1 MWKVMWFGMV
11 VGLAA
16 LWAVWWTV
24 FGPAPG
30 SPIALRPENPEI
42 VAQGREVYHDA
53 CAVCHGA
60 ELQGQPNWRTRAP
73 DGTLPAPPHDSTGH
87 TWHHPDEVLFAL
99 TKYGPGAAAG
109 NPAYQSNMPAYSEI
123 LSDAEIIAVLSY
135 IKAQW
140 PPEIRARHDDI
151 NILAGAN

>member
-1 MWKVMWFGMV
+1 MWKVMWLGMV

-16 LWAVWWTV
+16 LWAVWWMLV
-24 FGPAPG
+24 RPAEG
-30 SPIALRPENPEI
+30 DRITLRPDDPQI
-42 VAQGREVYHDA
+42 VAQGGEIYREA
-53 CAVCHGA
+53 CAACHGA
-60 ELQGQPNWRTRAP
+60 RLEGQPDWRTRGP
-73 DGTLPAPPHDSTGH
+73 DGTLPAPPHDPSGH

-99 TKYGPGAAAG
+99 TKYGPGVATG
-109 NPAYQSNMPAYSEI
+109 NPDYRSNMPAYSEI

-151 NILAGAN
+151 NAQAGAN

>member
-1 MWKVMWFGMV
+1 MWKVMWLGLV

-16 LWAVWWTV
+16 LWAVWWTLV
-24 FGPAPG
+24 RPAQG
-30 SPIALRPENPEI
+30 DRITLRPDDPQI
-42 VAQGREVYHDA
+42 VAQGAEIYRESCSA
-53 CAVCHGA
+53 CHGA
-60 ELQGQPNWRTRAP
+60 ELQGQPDWRTQGP
-73 DGTLPAPPHDSTGH
+73 DGMLPAPPHDPSGH

-99 TKYGPGAAAG
+99 TKYGPGAATG
-109 NPAYQSNMPAYSEI
+109 NPDYRSNMPAYSES

-151 NILAGAN
+151 NARSGAN